1 MGSMHG
7 FPLDYY
13 FFHMFFFN
21 VNIYPT
27 PVWIS
32 VKLLPVINNSH
43 MEGTVFQIF
52 YIAPSFYFMIKN
64 GKIVVI
70 MFLTFTLHLKKKAIS
85 TF

>member
-1 MGSMHG
+1 M
-7 FPLDYY
+7 
-13 FFHMFFFN
+13 
-21 VNIYPT
+21 NIYPT

-43 MEGTVFQIF
+43 MEGTVSQIF

-70 MFLTFTLHLKKKAIS
+70 MFLTFTLHFKKKSYINILRQY
-85 TF
+85 TMHIIYLKNNQ